1 MSEHSISSAL
11 DKIPKSGIRK
21 LFDLAQNMEGIIS
34 LGIGEPDFVTP
45 PNIVEAC
52 IKSLKEGKTYYSP
65 NSGIFELRKAISEKM
80 KKQNNVNV
88 SENEILVTIGGGEA
102 LSLSIQSIISTGAEV
117 IVPSPAF
124 VAYVPTVILAGG
136 NPIEVECKED
146 ENFILNPESLEEK
159 ITENTELLILNSP
172 SNPTGSVMKKND
184 LERISDLIIEY
195 NLKVVSDEVYESLIY
210 DGKKH
215 VSIASLNGMEGNVI
229 TVNSFSKTYS
239 MTGWRVGYLASKNER
254 FFDRMLK
261 LHMYGPVCNNTFTQF
276 GALEALKGSQDFVNH
291 MREEFE
297 DRRNLLLK
305 RIEEMNGVRAVKP
318 EGAFYIFMNIVD
330 TGMKSEEFSEKLL
343 NQEKVVTV
351 PGSAFGPYSDEFV
364 RLAYPLKKDKI
375 NEACD
380 RMERFLTKN

>member
-1 MSEHSISSAL
+1 MPEHSISSSL

-34 LGIGEPDFVTP
+34 LGIGEPDFDTP
-45 PNIVEAC
+45 SHIVEAS
-52 IKSLKEGKTYYSP
+52 IKALKEGKTYYSP
-65 NSGIFELRKAISEKM
+65 NSGILELREAISEKM
-80 KKQNNVNV
+80 KNQNKVNV
-88 SENEILVTIGGGEA
+88 SENEIIVTVGGGEA
-102 LSLSIQSIISTGAEV
+102 LSLAIQSSIKTGDGV

-124 VAYVPTVILAGG
+124 VAYVPTIMLSGG
-136 NPIEVECKED
+136 SPIEVECKED
-146 ENFILNPESLEEK
+146 ENFILNPDLLEEK

-184 LERISDLIIEY
+184 LEKISDIVMEY
-195 NLKVVSDEVYESLIY
+195 NLKVISDEVYESLIY

-215 VSIASLNGMEGNVI
+215 VSIGSLNGMEDNVI

-239 MTGWRVGYLASKNER
+239 MTGWRVGYLCSKDENLL
-254 FFDRMLK
+254 DRMLK
-261 LHMYGPVCNNTFTQF
+261 LHMYGPVCNNTFAQF
-276 GALEALKGSQDFVNH
+276 GALEALKGPQDFVDQ

-297 DRRNLLLK
+297 DRRNLLLS
-305 RIEEMNGVRAVKP
+305 RIKEMKGVSAIKP
-318 EGAFYIFMNIVD
+318 EGAFYLFMNISE

-351 PGSAFGPYSDEFV
+351 PGSAFGPYSEGFV

-380 RMERFLTKN
+380 RIERFLSKF

>member
-34 LGIGEPDFVTP
+34 LGIGEPDFATP

>member
-21 LFDLAQNMEGIIS
+21 LFDLAQSMEGIIS

-80 KKQNNVNV
+80 QKQNNVNV
-88 SENEILVTIGGGEA
+88 TENEILVTIGGGEA

-146 ENFILNPESLEEK
+146 ENFVLTPENLEEK
-159 ITENTELLILNSP
+159 ITQNTELLILNSP
-172 SNPTGSVMKKND
+172 TNPTGSVMKKND
-184 LERISDLIIEY
+184 LERISDLVIEY
-195 NLKVVSDEVYESLIY
+195 NLKVISDEVYESLIY

-215 VSIASLNGMEGNVI
+215 VSIGSLNGMEDKVT

-239 MTGWRVGYLASKNER
+239 MTGWRVGYLASKNEIL
-254 FFDRMLK
+254 FDRMLK
-261 LHMYGPVCNNTFTQF
+261 LHMYGPVCNNTFAQF
-276 GALEALKGSQDFVNH
+276 GALEALKGSQDSVNL

-305 RIEEMNGVRAVKP
+305 RIEEMNGVRAIKP
-318 EGAFYIFMNIVD
+318 EGAFYIFMNISE

-351 PGSAFGPYSDEFV
+351 PGSAFGPYSDKFV

-380 RMERFLTKN
+380 RMESFLSKN